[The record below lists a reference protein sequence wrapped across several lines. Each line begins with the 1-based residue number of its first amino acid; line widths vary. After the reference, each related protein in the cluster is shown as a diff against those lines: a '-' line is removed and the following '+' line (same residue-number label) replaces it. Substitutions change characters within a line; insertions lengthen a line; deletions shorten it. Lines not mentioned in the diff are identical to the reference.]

1 MLELPE
7 ACAISAQLKNEL
19 LGEAISKV
27 VVNQS
32 PHKFA
37 WYFENPQAYEGRL
50 LGLKVTDVVPVAGQV
65 EMQFENMR
73 LVLSDGVNIR
83 LYGSKEKLPP
93 KHQLLI
99 QFESGKSL
107 VFSVQM
113 YGGLMAFGEG
123 ENQNPYYLVAKMKP
137 SPLSQT
143 FNLQYFKE
151 LVKNEQKNPSL
162 KAFLATEQRIPGL
175 GNGVLQDILY
185 EADMHPKRKLKTLS
199 EQDIEILFDKIK
211 GILKEMTDRGGRDT
225 EKDLYGKPCGYLT
238 KLSSKTQDEPCY
250 KCGDIIHKEAYMG
263 GSIYYCA
270 TCQPIKL

>member
-7 ACAISAQLKNEL
+7 AFAMSAQLKNEL
-19 LGEAISKV
+19 LGEIICKV

-37 WYFENPQAYEGRL
+37 WYYENPQVYEGRL
-50 LGLKVTDVVPVAGQV
+50 LGLKVTDVIPIAGQV
-65 EMQFENMR
+65 EMQFEDMR

-83 LYGSKEKLPP
+83 LYEANEALPP

-113 YGGLMAFGEG
+113 YGGLMAFGDS
-123 ENQNPYYLVAKMKP
+123 ENQNPYYLVAKSKP
-137 SPLSQT
+137 SPLSTT
-143 FNLQYFKE
+143 FDLSYFKQ

-185 EADMHPKRKLKTLS
+185 EVGMHPKRKLKSLS
-199 EQDIEILFDKIK
+199 DTDIKTLFDSVK
-211 GILKEMTDRGGRDT
+211 GTLKEMTDRGGRDT
-225 EKDLYGKPCGYLT
+225 EKDLFGKPCGYLT

-270 TCQPIKL
+270 TCQPINM